1 VGFFYGNFV
10 SLPVDKAILQSSREK
25 PEGFWT
31 LVMFF
36 FVLLLSGCF
45 LTKKKTVSERNVK
58 KQEVES

>member
-1 VGFFYGNFV
+1 MRFFCGNFV
-10 SLPVDKAILQSSREK
+10 SLPVDKVILQSSREK

-31 LVMFF
+31 RKSCF
-36 FVLLLSGCF
+36 FVLLSGCF